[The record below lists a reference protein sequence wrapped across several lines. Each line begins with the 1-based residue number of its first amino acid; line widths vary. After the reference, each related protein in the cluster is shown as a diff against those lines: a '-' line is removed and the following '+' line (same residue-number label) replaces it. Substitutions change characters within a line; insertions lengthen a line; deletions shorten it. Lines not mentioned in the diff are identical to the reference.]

1 MKLGQFD
8 DAAYAYR
15 LIDDP
20 SQAIRDRLAVA
31 LVCAEVI
38 RGSGPEA
45 LARAAVAGCQLAP
58 ASPWPPLLA
67 ALGFVIALQGDDA
80 IAHVEAAERRG
91 ASEAACR
98 SLRAVCDAL
107 GKAAVAQEGDPTARG
122 LATTGAEVVL
132 RLLCGPGATPDRLQD
147 FIRATGEGW
156 IDLCPTD
163 PEPTA
168 RLLLAAW
175 CDEGNWD
182 KAVSFA
188 DRLVQSGCPWAARLA
203 TLVRLRGP
211 GASRAE
217 KWRRRNTYCNTWRE
231 LPLRQPRDD
240 DRGNPMEI
248 FVNHRLNPFAFD
260 EDLRRGTHDLGDVLA
275 AAQRM
280 KARAI
285 ESTHFLIAVAGVPG
299 GVTQRGLVRL
309 GLSVA
314 QWESGLS
321 HCTTPG
327 EVGDRPVM
335 LAESGLHPSATALLQ
350 AAQELCARSGRT
362 RISEPILLLCS
373 LRQAT
378 PPVRELL
385 AGADID
391 LVQWCRE
398 LEEVIVP
405 PPPPPVFQATGARGV
420 VTASFSATGRRVLH
434 LLRSETEALGYET
447 ADPRHLLLAL
457 LALEGGATQYGLF
470 RQGLAP
476 RKVQEAVLLHLR
488 AKAKRTR
495 SCVPIDMAHLQ
506 PALSH
511 ILGLAGEL
519 AGRDRAGRIAE
530 AHILRAFLEI
540 ESTARAL
547 LADQKVDL
555 VTLGDTAAGY
565 DPSTD
570 DEDRGEA
577 AIADIETVRT
587 HLKERIVGQDHA
599 IDQIVPYIE
608 FMRFGLTTPG
618 HPIGVFLFCGQ
629 SGSGKTEMA
638 KELARAV
645 YGSEEDL
652 IFLEMGQFNSPESM
666 NIFVGAPPGFIGY
679 GEGKLTNGLRDKP
692 KAVVLFDEVEKA
704 HKKVN
709 DALLRFLD
717 EGKIDDPAGPVRDGS
732 QCIVILT
739 SNVSSE
745 HLDAIWQRVA
755 GRPAWRT
762 EIRRASA
769 KNSARTTSAPSSS
782 TASTRSSSSA
792 RSPRTTTPRSP
803 IATSAV
809 SSTGCDESGRS
820 RSSSTVG

>member
-1 MKLGQFD
+1 
-8 DAAYAYR
+8 
-15 LIDDP
+15 
-20 SQAIRDRLAVA
+20 
-31 LVCAEVI
+31 
-38 RGSGPEA
+38 
-45 LARAAVAGCQLAP
+45 
-58 ASPWPPLLA
+58 
-67 ALGFVIALQGDDA
+67 
-80 IAHVEAAERRG
+80 
-91 ASEAACR
+91 
-98 SLRAVCDAL
+98 
-107 GKAAVAQEGDPTARG
+107 
-122 LATTGAEVVL
+122 
-132 RLLCGPGATPDRLQD
+132 
-147 FIRATGEGW
+147 
-156 IDLCPTD
+156 
-163 PEPTA
+163 
-168 RLLLAAW
+168 
-175 CDEGNWD
+175 
-182 KAVSFA
+182 
-188 DRLVQSGCPWAARLA
+188 
-203 TLVRLRGP
+203 
-211 GASRAE
+211 
-217 KWRRRNTYCNTWRE
+217 
-231 LPLRQPRDD
+231 
-240 DRGNPMEI
+240 MEI

-565 DPSTD
+565 DPLTD

-762 EIRRASA
+762 EIRRALREEFRKNDFRPEFLNRVNEILLFRTLTQDNYTTISDRYLRRFFDRLRRERQIEVILDRRVNEA
-769 KNSARTTSAPSSS
+769 IGAYCAELNEGARAVHRLAQHGDPAPDPPRLARGGSDPNSAPDR
-782 TASTRSSSSA
+782 A
-792 RSPRTTTPRSP
+792 RSRRRRRTDGPGDPRLTRGPTRAVLDARRNRRPKSHVSRRSM
-803 IATSAV
+803 
-809 SSTGCDESGRS
+809 
-820 RSSSTVG
+820 